1 MKGSPKQKT
10 NKNKIFYI
18 LSLVIAFLAFT
29 VIAVLN
35 LEIKRQISS
44 IGYFLNPLSFETQ
57 NYPVINNDFV
67 PEISARGAIVID
79 KNSQVILY
87 QKNSNLRFPPASTA
101 KIMTALVAL
110 EHFKPNDIITIK
122 TATVE
127 GSIIGFSENEKF
139 RFEDLL
145 FAMLLPSANDA
156 TLAIA
161 QNYPGGEVGFVKKM
175 NEKAKELHL
184 LNTYYADPIGIE
196 DAKDYTTALDL
207 ARLTSIALGNS
218 ELARIVATKNK
229 TINSLSGNEYIL
241 SNLNKLLDLPG
252 ISGVKT
258 GFTEGAGQ
266 VLVTSKKIQ
275 NNQDIIIVVL
285 QSLDRFADTESLIN
299 YLGGLN
305 YLPIHP

>member
-1 MKGSPKQKT
+1 MCALP
-10 NKNKIFYI
+10 IF

-127 GSIIGFSENEKF
+127 GSII
-139 RFEDLL
+139 
-145 FAMLLPSANDA
+145 
-156 TLAIA
+156 
-161 QNYPGGEVGFVKKM
+161 
-175 NEKAKELHL
+175 
-184 LNTYYADPIGIE
+184 
-196 DAKDYTTALDL
+196 
-207 ARLTSIALGNS
+207 
-218 ELARIVATKNK
+218 
-229 TINSLSGNEYIL
+229 
-241 SNLNKLLDLPG
+241 
-252 ISGVKT
+252 
-258 GFTEGAGQ
+258 
-266 VLVTSKKIQ
+266 
-275 NNQDIIIVVL
+275 
-285 QSLDRFADTESLIN
+285 
-299 YLGGLN
+299 
-305 YLPIHP
+305 